1 MKGAANT
8 MLNPKIEKA
17 FNEQINAET
26 YSSYLYLSMAAWFDN
41 QQLAGFAHW
50 MKIQALEE
58 MTHALRFYNYI
69 HDRGGKVSLK
79 PVAGPPANWQSPL
92 NAFEEVLKHELLV
105 TGLINKLVGLARKEN
120 DYASDNYLQW
130 FVKEQVEE
138 EASAED
144 VIGKLKMIN
153 QTEGGLFL
161 LDKDLSARVFTMPI
175 DVRL

>member
-1 MKGAANT
+1 

-41 QQLAGFAHW
+41 QQLVGCAHW
-50 MKIQALEE
+50 MKIQAQEE
-58 MTHALRFYNYI
+58 LTHALRFYNFI
-69 HDRGGKVSLK
+69 HDRGGKVALK
-79 PVAGPPANWQSPL
+79 PIAGPATSWKSPL
-92 NAFEEVLKHELLV
+92 DAFEAVLKHELLV
-105 TGLINKLVGLARKEN
+105 TSLINKLVTLARKES
-120 DYASDNYLQW
+120 DYASENFLQW

-153 QTEGGLFL
+153 QTEGGLFM
-161 LDKDLSARVFTMPI
+161 LDKDLSTRVFTMPI